1 MLLGCTNTRARMDSV
16 FVWQIV
22 FMVSLLGFGIWF
34 SRLSLQMSQALRQIE
49 DGDDRV
55 EEIREAVEQVVLILN
70 RLPELLPSFH
80 MQNSPTDFLKPIVEA
95 FVGNITGAPPPL
107 KTVEVSRGP
116 DGQYDGTTKG
126 QETNNKA

>member
-1 MLLGCTNTRARMDSV
+1 MLLGRPYTRACMESV
-16 FVWQIV
+16 LVWQLV
-22 FMVSLLGFGIWF
+22 FMIALLGFGIWF
-34 SRLSLQMSQALRQIE
+34 SRLSLQMSQALNRIE

-95 FVGNITGAPPPL
+95 FVGNITGSPPAL
-107 KTVEVSRGP
+107 KTAEASRGP
-116 DGQYDGTTKG
+116 DGQYDGKTTQ
-126 QETNNKA
+126 QETNNTT

>member
-1 MLLGCTNTRARMDSV
+1 M
-16 FVWQIV
+16 
-22 FMVSLLGFGIWF
+22 SLA
-34 SRLSLQMSQALRQIE
+34 LSQIE

-107 KTVEVSRGP
+107 KTVEASRGP
-116 DGQYDGTTKG
+116 DGQYDGKTQSK
-126 QETNNKA
+126 ETHNTP